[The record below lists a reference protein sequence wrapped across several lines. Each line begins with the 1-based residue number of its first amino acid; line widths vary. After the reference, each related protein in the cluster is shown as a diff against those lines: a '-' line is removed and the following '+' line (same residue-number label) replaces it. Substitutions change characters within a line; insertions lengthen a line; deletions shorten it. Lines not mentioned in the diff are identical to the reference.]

1 MGKEDAMRS
10 KLTCELTLQIYR
22 EHRDHESDSRKLE
35 QLHQKYLLAEAA
47 KDDLQRSLQ
56 VTQNKLKQLEM
67 K

>member
-1 MGKEDAMRS
+1 MRS
-10 KLTCELTLQIYR
+10 QLPYKFTLQIYR

-56 VTQNKLKQLEM
+56 MTQNKLKQLEI